1 MFLCYRDGEMQPIH
15 PKKMYNMFDKAYQG
29 DVFEL
34 HDKAHKGN
42 QSNEIKMN
50 MVMMRPN
57 HSSGIH
63 RH

>member
-1 MFLCYRDGEMQPIH
+1 MQPIH